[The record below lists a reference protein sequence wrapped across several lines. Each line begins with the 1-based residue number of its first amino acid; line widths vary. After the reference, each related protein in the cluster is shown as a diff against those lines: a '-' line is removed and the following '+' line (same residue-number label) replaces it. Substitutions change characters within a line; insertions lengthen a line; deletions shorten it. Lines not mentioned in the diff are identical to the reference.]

1 MSLKDKIYI
10 REFDLKRLKELV
22 KVAEEFGDRRTVQY
36 LEELD
41 EELDRADLVKSQ
53 EIPNDVITMNST
65 FRLRDFDRGEEV
77 VYTLVF
83 PGEAG
88 SAQGKISILAPIGT
102 AGAGISSR
110 RHDRV
115 ASAGRP
121 EEVQSRR
128 DPLSARSGG
137 GL

>member
-10 REFDLKRLKELV
+10 SEFDLKRLKELV

-65 FRLRDFDRGEEV
+65 FRLRDLDKGEEV
-77 VYTLVF
+77 WFIRWCFLAILRRARFQSWPRLERRRSDIESETRL
-83 PGEAG
+83 
-88 SAQGKISILAPIGT
+88 SGKC
-102 AGAGISSR
+102 
-110 RHDRV
+110 
-115 ASAGRP
+115 RP
-121 EEVQSRR
+121 
-128 DPLSARSGG
+128 A
-137 GL
+137 